1 MSNIGNDS
9 EFYDDW
15 VSTDKKNKLNQTKT
29 HEPIYFKLSEF
40 SKNGGCNYCLQ
51 SKCNVHNGEKA
62 KDIHPLIK
70 KVIKNPSIIL
80 GNVPDILKEN
90 NYHFENR
97 HIHVNTCVWNYTHSK
112 CQNCCEDRCKFIK
125 FIDSKNRE
133 HELKFCYPV
142 LKQNS
147 NVIPIGFHLDIELEI
162 VDNQIKN
169 FNVFPFD
176 SHTKND
182 LDIQDKYITENVTE
196 NVTHKN
202 YPDLNKNIENKN
214 INSKNMN
221 SPWNFTNEK
230 IKNHKNLDNDDKIS
244 KCEDIKNSSSD
255 ISFEDKINSL
265 MKENTLLIKENIN
278 QKQTINNLKKNGQID
293 NISVKI
299 NDMENTI
306 DKLRIDNKNLK
317 DENLYLSSKKN
328 EFKSKNS
335 LLTEKQIKNISDSTK
350 HFSNTIFESIIR
362 TYYD

>member
-1 MSNIGNDS
+1 
-9 EFYDDW
+9 
-15 VSTDKKNKLNQTKT
+15 
-29 HEPIYFKLSEF
+29 
-40 SKNGGCNYCLQ
+40 
-51 SKCNVHNGEKA
+51 
-62 KDIHPLIK
+62 
-70 KVIKNPSIIL
+70 
-80 GNVPDILKEN
+80 
-90 NYHFENR
+90 
-97 HIHVNTCVWNYTHSK
+97 
-112 CQNCCEDRCKFIK
+112 
-125 FIDSKNRE
+125 
-133 HELKFCYPV
+133 
-142 LKQNS
+142 
-147 NVIPIGFHLDIELEI
+147 
-162 VDNQIKN
+162 
-169 FNVFPFD
+169 
-176 SHTKND
+176 
-182 LDIQDKYITENVTE
+182 
-196 NVTHKN
+196 
-202 YPDLNKNIENKN
+202 
-214 INSKNMN
+214 MN

-244 KCEDIKNSSSD
+244 KCEDIKNSPSD

-299 NDMENTI
+299 NDMKNTI